1 MVTFFT
7 LKLHTHS
14 GLGEMASTFKRKDG
28 IYSITFTRTV
38 DGKKEKKRFS
48 LGTKIKKRAER
59 LSVDYALRYEEGEI
73 DPFSGWSPKKDVSI
87 NQTSAPNLSL
97 HAMAEK
103 FVSERSQANEVTSG
117 NYRRH
122 LKMLRNQVGDTMPVA
137 MITESDIR
145 DFCFKSGIRPAT
157 QKSYLRHL
165 KVFFKWLK
173 DNDFVDVNVTSRIKP
188 PRVKDNIS
196 EKVINEEQLKLIFKA
211 YREKMREH
219 KIKRSVTTRAQQRLW
234 FRPLFTVVF
243 LQGLRAR
250 EIVNLRWE
258 HVNLKAGFMTVVNT
272 KTKSDRTI
280 PIRKKALQIL
290 NAWHR
295 LHSYPETGLL
305 FPSPRSNVIEMKM
318 TEENVS
324 KVFNEYK
331 KLVPGLPKDV
341 CMHGVRHSCGTE
353 LHRLG
358 MDIMDIGKFLG
369 NSLEVTKIYVHT
381 NEIDLQNKLRGLD

>member
-1 MVTFFT
+1 
-7 LKLHTHS
+7 
-14 GLGEMASTFKRKDG
+14 MASTFKRKDG

-48 LGTKIKKRAER
+48 LGTKIKKNAER
-59 LSVDYALRYEEGEI
+59 LSVDYARRYEERKI
-73 DPFSGWSPKKDVSI
+73 DPFSGWSPKNDIGLK
-87 NQTSAPNLSL
+87 QASAPNPSL

-103 FVSERSQANEVTSG
+103 FVSDRSQANDVTSG

-122 LKMLRNQVGDTMPVA
+122 LKMLQDQVGETMPVTL
-137 MITESDIR
+137 ITEKDIR
-145 DFCFKSGIRPAT
+145 DFCFKSGIKPAT

-165 KVFFKWLK
+165 KVFFKWLA
-173 DNDFVDVNVTSRIKP
+173 DNEYVDVNVTVKIKP
-188 PRVKDNIS
+188 PRTKTNIS

-211 YREKMREH
+211 YRDKMKSH
-219 KIKRSVTTRAQQRLW
+219 KKKKHVTTRAQQRLW

-243 LQGLRAR
+243 FQGLRAR

-258 HVNLKAGFMTVVNT
+258 HMNMKTKFMTVVNT

-280 PIRKKALQIL
+280 PIREKAHQIL
-290 NAWHR
+290 RAWHK
-295 LHSYPETGLL
+295 LNGYPSSGLV
-305 FPSPRSNVIEMKM
+305 FPSPKSTFMEIKM
-318 TEENVS
+318 SEAHVS

-331 KLVPGLPKDV
+331 KLVPGLPKDL

-369 NSLEVTKIYVHT
+369 NSLEVTKIYIHT
-381 NEIDLQNKLRGLD
+381 NEIDLQKKLKDLDKFGL